1 MTEPMG
7 GHQREL
13 QNKKGAK
20 QIGPRATRTWSL
32 HKLTVNTCANS
43 FMSYIHLIETNEEN
57 ANVGNGRHSRH
68 DAQVGEHGACA
79 GFYKSIMREG
89 GAAPA
94 TMGRST
100 TIDMMMQPNR
110 LQIETT

>member
-1 MTEPMG
+1 
-7 GHQREL
+7 
-13 QNKKGAK
+13 
-20 QIGPRATRTWSL
+20 
-32 HKLTVNTCANS
+32 
-43 FMSYIHLIETNEEN
+43 MSYIHLIETNEEN
-57 ANVGNGRHSRH
+57 ANAGNGRHSRH

-79 GFYKSIMREG
+79 GCYKSIMREGGKSIMREG